1 MYNRAYQSKYPLQK
15 AFILLRFS
23 TIGASVALL
32 RQRAATIANTIATK
46 AHTIATFGA
55 SVATKAWGV
64 ATTLFAKLFRV
75 SMWSVRGAL
84 ISTGIGALIVG
95 LGLAIEY
102 VCSNWE
108 SIAPRL
114 VAVWEWIKGAISPI
128 MDWFSEIFAWIGNGI
143 DTILGGARAVTDFL
157 GITDSKASPSPS
169 LSTNGLVDS
178 TLATQTQ
185 NAQNFYN
192 STQSRQINDN
202 KTIYINTTAS
212 AQEVAQVIASNSY
225 SYAD

>member
-1 MYNRAYQSKYPLQK
+1 MDGGTGLRLLPAPAARGDPAGSAAFARRADPLP
-15 AFILLRFS
+15 A
-23 TIGASVALL
+23 GVYAVA
-32 RQRAATIANTIATK
+32 R
-46 AHTIATFGA
+46 
-55 SVATKAWGV
+55 
-64 ATTLFAKLFRV
+64 
-75 SMWSVRGAL
+75 RG
-84 ISTGIGALIVG
+84 S
-95 LGLAIEY
+95 
-102 VCSNWE
+102 
-108 SIAPRL
+108 
-114 VAVWEWIKGAISPI
+114 
-128 MDWFSEIFAWIGNGI
+128 
-143 DTILGGARAVTDFL
+143 GGVTDFL
-157 GITDSKASPSPS
+157 GITDSKDSKNTATSPS